1 MKKLLFASAMLGVL
15 VLSACNVCKVGECT
29 CIMWTFE
36 NDTGETVTVSEIK
49 NGTLSS
55 ITIPPFASVSVYVES
70 AAESLS
76 FNHEPDFVK
85 PLRVKGD
92 YTYKFVK

>member
-1 MKKLLFASAMLGVL
+1 MKKLLFALSMLGVL
-15 VLSACNVCKVGECT
+15 ALCACNVCKVGDCT

-36 NDTGETVTVSEIK
+36 NRTNETVFISDLKDGIP
-49 NGTLSS
+49 SDF
-55 ITIPPFASVSVYVES
+55 TIPPYASVDVYVES

-76 FNHEPDFVK
+76 FNHKPSFVR
-85 PLRVKGD
+85 PSRVKGD